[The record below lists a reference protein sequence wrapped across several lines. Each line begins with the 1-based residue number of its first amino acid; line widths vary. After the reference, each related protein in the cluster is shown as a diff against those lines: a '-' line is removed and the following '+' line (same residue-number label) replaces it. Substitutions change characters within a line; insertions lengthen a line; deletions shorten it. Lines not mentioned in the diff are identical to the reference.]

1 MSSGGIP
8 ARIRA
13 WGLPPRVLGVDV
25 ARGLAVI
32 GMFAAHVAVQV
43 PFDWSPHTWSG
54 LSDGKPS
61 VLFALLAG
69 VSIAILS
76 RRDGSGQAIAVRAA
90 IVYVLGLLLML
101 LPTNVAVIL
110 PSYGALFLLALP
122 FRRADPRKLAV
133 AAAVLAAVAPALVLP
148 LREQLGDA
156 PAAARLLLL
165 DPLITGYYP
174 ALIWIAYVLAGIA
187 IGRLDL
193 LNPRVAVAL
202 VAVGGVLAGIGY
214 GLGAALEGTV
224 AREPWVVLFTAEPH
238 SDTPFDVIGTGGTAI
253 AVLGLCLLL
262 SRMLRG
268 GARWLL
274 LPLGAVGAMALTA
287 YTAQLIA
294 IAALGIPVPGDD
306 PSNTAFWVLTL
317 VTVAGCCAWVLLVG
331 RGPLEAAMH
340 AATHTDSGGDAAGRL
355 NGAVGP
361 GGNREQP

>member
-1 MSSGGIP
+1 VTTGGIP
-8 ARIRA
+8 ARVRA

-43 PFDWSPHTWSG
+43 PFDWSPDTWSG

-61 VLFALLAG
+61 ALFALLAG
-69 VSIAILS
+69 VAIAIIG
-76 RRDGSGQAIAVRAA
+76 RRPGSGQALVVRALA
-90 IVYVLGLLLML
+90 VYVLGLLLML

-110 PSYGALFLLALP
+110 PSYGAMFLLALP

-133 AAAVLAAVAPALVLP
+133 AAVVLAIVMPALVLP
-148 LREQLGDA
+148 LRAQLDDL
-156 PAAARLLLL
+156 PAAAQLLVL

-174 ALIWIAYVLAGIA
+174 ALIWIAYVLAGVA

-193 LNPRVAVAL
+193 LDARIAAAL
-202 VAVGGVLAGIGY
+202 VGIGAVLAGVGY
-214 GLGAALEGTV
+214 GLGAALEGSV
-224 AREPWVVLFTAEPH
+224 AREPWAVLFTAEPH
-238 SDTPFDVIGTGGTAI
+238 SDTPFDVIGTGGTAV

-262 SRMLRG
+262 ARALRG
-268 GARWLL
+268 RSRWLL

-317 VTVAGCCAWVLLVG
+317 AVIAGCSAWVLLVG
-331 RGPLEAAMH
+331 RGPLEAALH
-340 AATHTDSGGDAAGRL
+340 AASHSDSGGDAAGRL
-355 NGAVGP
+355 NGAPGP
-361 GGNREQP
+361 GRNREP